1 MFVYLNKNKCSCK
14 ECDMGM
20 ITYEN
25 ENARLLFEAGRG
37 GIKNIL
43 IQKKPTT
50 KRYISEKRAL
60 SLYYKYNPDEVIK
73 SRKLR

>member
-25 ENARLLFEAGRG
+25 ENARLLFEAGRVS
-37 GIKNIL
+37 IKNIL

-50 KRYISEKRAL
+50 TTTKRYISQKNEH
-60 SLYYKYNPDEVIK
+60 
-73 SRKLR
+73 

>member
-1 MFVYLNKNKCSCK
+1 MK
-14 ECDMGM
+14 
-20 ITYEN
+20 N
-25 ENARLLFEAGRG
+25 ENARLLFEAGRVS
-37 GIKNIL
+37 IKNIL
-43 IQKKPTT
+43 IQKKPTTTTT